1 MNSDPYHESYY
12 AVDESYFKD
21 DYDGIN
27 TKLSVIS
34 DSKSLSINKVE
45 TKKEEESEPPKA
57 IQLKGNSTIKDESI
71 GSIMNNMSSSV
82 KSFSE
87 DFKKSLK
94 KVKYDYD
101 MNNTNDYE
109 TADLVKIHFLALI
122 DYMNNGPSIAYIG
135 VFLIFIS
142 FIIYI
147 FNIIV
152 NKNAV

>member
-1 MNSDPYHESYY
+1 
-12 AVDESYFKD
+12 
-21 DYDGIN
+21 
-27 TKLSVIS
+27 
-34 DSKSLSINKVE
+34 
-45 TKKEEESEPPKA
+45 
-57 IQLKGNSTIKDESI
+57 
-71 GSIMNNMSSSV
+71 MSSSV

-87 DFKKSLK
+87 DFNKSLK

-101 MNNTNDYE
+101 MNNINDYE
-109 TADLVKIHFLALI
+109 TEDLVKIHLLALI

>member
-1 MNSDPYHESYY
+1 MNTDPYRESYY

-45 TKKEEESEPPKA
+45 TKEEKSEPPKA

-87 DFKKSLK
+87 DFKKSLD

-109 TADLVKIHFLALI
+109 TEDIVKIHYLALI

-135 VFLIFIS
+135 VFIIFIS